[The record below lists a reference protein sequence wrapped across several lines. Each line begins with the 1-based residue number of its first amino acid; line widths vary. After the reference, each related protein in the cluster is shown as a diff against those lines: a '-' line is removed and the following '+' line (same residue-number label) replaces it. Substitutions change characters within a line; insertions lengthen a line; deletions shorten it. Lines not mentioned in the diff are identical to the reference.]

1 LIEKRSLKINKLWTR
16 DNREKTK
23 IMRINL
29 DQAMIYKQK
38 LKGLEIKWMD
48 KLKIFLKLPKG

>member
-1 LIEKRSLKINKLWTR
+1 MK
-16 DNREKTK
+16 
-23 IMRINL
+23 INL